1 MNGFKKRKM
10 KKYNI
15 IYADPAW
22 KFGNSVYQDNGRKS
36 RELNRQ
42 YDTMYINQIKELPI
56 ENISADDCA
65 LFMWVTD
72 FHLPFAFELFEKWGF
87 KYRTIAFVWK
97 KITKNGKTCANLGAW
112 TMKNTEICLLA
123 TKGKMFS
130 HRKAKNIFQLIEAE
144 RTKHSKKPLET
155 VNRIEKIFEFENKLE
170 MFSRKNLKGWDA
182 WGNEVENSIDLSE
195 YYT

>member
-1 MNGFKKRKM
+1 M

-22 KFGNSVYQDNGRKS
+22 KFGNSVYQDNGRKG
-36 RELNRQ
+36 RELNKQ
-42 YDTMYINQIKELPI
+42 YNTMSINEIKELPL

-87 KYRTIAFVWK
+87 KYRTIVFVWK

-123 TKGKMFS
+123 TKGNMFDK
-130 HRKAKNIFQLIEAE
+130 RKAKNVFQLIEAE
-144 RTKHSKKPLET
+144 RTKHSKKPIEA
-155 VNRIEKIFEFENKLE
+155 VNRIEKIFQFENKLE
-170 MFSRKNLKGWDA
+170 MFSRKNLQGWDA
-182 WGNEVENSIDLSE
+182 WGNEVNNSIDLSE

>member
-1 MNGFKKRKM
+1 MGGLEAQTM

-36 RELNRQ
+36 RELNKQ
-42 YDTMYINQIKELPI
+42 YDTMTINEIKELPL
-56 ENISADDCA
+56 ENISDYDCA

-123 TKGKMFS
+123 TKGKMFDK
-130 HRKAKNIFQLIEAE
+130 RKSKNVFQLIEAE
-144 RTKHSKKPLET
+144 RTKHSKKPIET
-155 VNRIEKIFEFENKLE
+155 INRIEKIFEFENKLE
-170 MFSRKNLKGWDA
+170 MFSRKKLQCWDA
-182 WGNEVENSIDLSE
+182 WGNEVENSIDISP
-195 YYT
+195 YYR